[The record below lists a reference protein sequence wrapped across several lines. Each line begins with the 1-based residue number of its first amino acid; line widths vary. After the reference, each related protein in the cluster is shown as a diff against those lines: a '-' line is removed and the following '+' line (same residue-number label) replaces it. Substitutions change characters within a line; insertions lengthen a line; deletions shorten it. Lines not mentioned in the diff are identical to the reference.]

1 MSCNYDTTNTDKSS
15 YSLRSDGTAM
25 SHASK
30 IDYGQDPYIYQ
41 CFSVHPPPPPHKMNE
56 LKKRYN
62 VLIKTFGRDI
72 IHECLVK
79 GKLKD
84 LLGKEFD
91 WVKTSK
97 DITEMYKT
105 K

>member
-1 MSCNYDTTNTDKSS
+1 MSGDYDITNVVRSS

-25 SHASK
+25 TSASK
-30 IDYGQDPYIYQ
+30 IDYGQDPYLYQ
-41 CFSVHPPPPPHKMNE
+41 CFSVHPPPPHKMNE
-56 LKKRYN
+56 LKKRYS

-72 IHECLVK
+72 IHECFVK

-97 DITEMYKT
+97 DMTVMYKT